1 MPKLNWNVTMNET
14 RFKQP
19 PMRLI
24 PWNAALTVSAAMLL
38 VTACAAPQQRP
49 DPPTSAAVVA
59 TSAAGT
65 AAMQERR
72 EWRFDNDGVRF
83 DNHLPAARLSAVQRV
98 RDGVYRVRIAPET
111 YPINPSPWYGFRIQ
125 SDAPRAV
132 ELQFTYP
139 QEFRHRYV
147 PKLSRDGRTWQQ
159 VDPQSFAVDAEGNAR
174 LRLQLEAGELR
185 VFAQP
190 PFLPEDFAAW
200 SARVAAQVGVQPQTF
215 GTSVQGRPLDLF
227 EFGAGAEAPVVLV
240 LGRQHPPENTGT
252 QALLGFVETLAAD
265 TPQAHAFRER
275 VHVLVAPLL
284 NPDGLLE
291 GHWRG
296 NANGVDINRDWGP
309 FAQPETRALRDAL
322 AARGIGPGRVV
333 FAIDFHST
341 NDDVFYTVVDDPSRA
356 TGGLLQQWVAAMQSR
371 FKIRE
376 SASVA
381 RNATSQNWMVCRL
394 GAPSVTYEV
403 GDATPSAV
411 LDQITRHAAA
421 ALMGLLAEPQ
431 QPAAPPECKAY
442 AFPTG

>member
-1 MPKLNWNVTMNET
+1 MPKPSWNMTMIET
-14 RFKQP
+14 RCEP
-19 PMRLI
+19 LPMRLI
-24 PWNAALTVSAAMLL
+24 PWKVALTVSVAMLWL
-38 VTACAAPQQRP
+38 TACLAPQQKP
-49 DPPTSAAVVA
+49 DPPTSTAVP
-59 TSAAGT
+59 AAG
-65 AAMQERR
+65 AVAMQERR

-83 DNHLPAARLSAVQRV
+83 DNQLPAARLSGVQRI
-98 RDGVYRVRIAPET
+98 RNGAYRVSIAPESS
-111 YPINPSPWYGFRIQ
+111 PINPSPWYGFRIH

-139 QEFRHRYV
+139 QQFRHRYV
-147 PKLSRDGRTWQQ
+147 PKLSRDGRTWQE
-159 VDPQSFAVDAEGNAR
+159 VDAPSFVVDAKGNTR
-174 LRLQLEAGELR
+174 LQLQLEAGELR

-200 SARVAAQVGVQPQTF
+200 STRIAAQVDAQPQTF
-215 GTSVQGRPLDLF
+215 GTSVQGRPLQLF
-227 EFGAGAEAPVVLV
+227 EFGAGAQAPVVLV

-252 QALLGFVETLAAD
+252 RALLGFVETLAAD

-296 NANGVDINRDWGP
+296 NANGVDINRDWGT

-341 NDDVFYTVVDDPSRA
+341 DQDVFYTVADDPTR
-356 TGGLLQQWVAAMQSR
+356 TEGGLLQQWIAAMQSR
-371 FKIRE
+371 FKIKE
-376 SASVA
+376 SPSVA
-381 RNATSQNWMVCRL
+381 RNGTSQNWAVCRL

-411 LDQITRHAAA
+411 LDEVTQHAAII
-421 ALMGLLAEPQ
+421 LMEDLLANPR
-431 QPAAPPECKAY
+431 QPAAPPRCNGY
-442 AFPTG
+442 AFPAS

>member
-1 MPKLNWNVTMNET
+1 MIET
-14 RFKQP
+14 RFEQP
-19 PMRLI
+19 RMRFI
-24 PWNAALTVSAAMLL
+24 PWKAALTASVAMFLVAAC
-38 VTACAAPQQRP
+38 VAPQQQS
-49 DPPTSAAVVA
+49 DPPTSTTVVA
-59 TSAAGT
+59 APAGGT
-65 AAMQERR
+65 VAVQERR
-72 EWRFDNDGVRF
+72 EWRFDSDGVRF
-83 DNHLPAARLSAVQRV
+83 DNRLPAARLSGVERV
-98 RDGVYRVRIAPET
+98 RNGVYHVSIVPET
-111 YPINPSPWYGFRIQ
+111 YPINPSPWYGFRIH

-139 QEFRHRYV
+139 QQFRHRYV
-147 PKLSRDGRTWQQ
+147 PKLSRDGLTWQQ
-159 VDPQSFAVDAEGNAR
+159 VDAQSFAVDAEGNAR

-200 SARVAAQVGVQPQTF
+200 SARVAAQVDAQPQTF
-215 GTSVQGRPLDLF
+215 GTSVQGRPLQLF
-227 EFGAGAEAPVVLV
+227 EFGAGAQAPVVLV

-252 QALLGFVETLAAD
+252 LALLGFVETLAAD
-265 TPQAHAFRER
+265 TPKARAFRER
-275 VHVLVAPLL
+275 VHVVVAPLL
-284 NPDGLLE
+284 NPDGLVE

-341 NDDVFYTVVDDPSRA
+341 NDDVLYTVADDPSRE

-381 RNATSQNWMVCRL
+381 RNATSQNWVVCRL

-411 LDQITRHAAA
+411 LDEITQQAAA
-421 ALMGLLAEPQ
+421 VLMELLAEPR
-431 QPAAPPECKAY
+431 QPAAPPACNAY
-442 AFPTG
+442 AFPAD